1 MKIDSLDELESAFAE
16 WRRSKRHVRE
26 ATPKK
31 LLARARRAA
40 KKHGVTAVVRV
51 TRVERAGL
59 FRSQAGRAKVQGAT
73 RKGTKSAA
81 MTVPAF
87 SRLELGASIAPPP
100 TSNRLIAEVET
111 GTSVKLRV
119 FEETP
124 AMVALLTAAVG
135 LGGVR

>member
-51 TRVERAGL
+51 TRVERARL
-59 FRSQAGRAKVQGAT
+59 FRSQPGKKVRGAAREGR
-73 RKGTKSAA
+73 KSAA